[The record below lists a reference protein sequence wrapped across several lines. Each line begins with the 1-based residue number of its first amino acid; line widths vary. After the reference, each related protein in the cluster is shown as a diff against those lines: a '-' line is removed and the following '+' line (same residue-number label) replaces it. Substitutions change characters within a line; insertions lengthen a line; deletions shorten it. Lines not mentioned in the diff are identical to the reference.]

1 MEEITAHAYSAFLL
15 VNIKKYQLLG
25 ARKEIA
31 HLSFVNFDQSKC
43 RVFAST
49 SQGYL
54 CAHAFVTIFRRILA
68 SEMVCP

>member
-43 RVFAST
+43 
-49 SQGYL
+49 
-54 CAHAFVTIFRRILA
+54 
-68 SEMVCP
+68 